1 MKPRSSS
8 LHVSAEFLDADS
20 ADLDETVDLPALFL
34 PGDPKDCNDDDAN
47 PSLQATENESAQLIE
62 LGESINRNLER
73 IAAALENLPKE
84 RGRVTKKRKVA
95 AKPKTTAEKPA
106 VTRKTRRKKAAK
118 KTTRKR

>member
-1 MKPRSSS
+1 MKSKSSS

-47 PSLQATENESAQLIE
+47 LSLQSTKNESVQLIE

-84 RGRVTKKRKVA
+84 RGRVAKKRKVA
-95 AKPKTTAEKPA
+95 AKPKTTAKKPA

-118 KTTRKR
+118 KTTRKS